1 MDYTELGL
9 TKEQYEECIGLIID
23 KKINKTTDID
33 WQEICKKYNLPYCSD
48 VLRKSQDTI
57 FGGASVANYY
67 MEKDKKEILKSI
79 RDNLDLDNPGYGICF
94 TIPLSGSTKYI
105 LDKLKM
111 EDNKKTHYSSNK
123 SHKRT

>member
-1 MDYTELGL
+1 MNYTELGL

-33 WQEICKKYNLPYCSD
+33 WQEICDKYNLPYCSD

-67 MEKDKKEILKSI
+67 MKKDLENIIIKENNESFNTSTNINKDGSYSSSRLLTMNEEQSKDVDYILKAHGFDS
-79 RDNLDLDNPGYGICF
+79 
-94 TIPLSGSTKYI
+94 
-105 LDKLKM
+105 
-111 EDNKKTHYSSNK
+111 
-123 SHKRT
+123 